1 MAGAAFD
8 LARSHFRAKRTSAA
22 ADAFSSAL
30 TFSARGGLD
39 ASQREMAH
47 SMRGDCHTILG
58 RFQQAEEDFTNSIK
72 LAPDVAVY
80 YYKRGSARRKL
91 AQHEG
96 AIADL
101 RRSVE
106 MGCGLG
112 TAELRQLEELSA
124 GRAAE
129 NTASQDRNARTDF
142 KANKT
147 TRVRSHG
154 LRTPNP
160 GCRSQHDTAEAEAVR
175 AQMEVVQREQERL
188 ASLTARV
195 VSAALTNGERE
206 RSRRLAAEQAV
217 EAERRHVER
226 AVAKARQERDRAKSE
241 RRAAKRANAV
251 AQANLAEA
259 TKARLD
265 AAEQRERVTQYLL
278 CAQAEITATERQA
291 RQNAA
296 AMAKQSDMRD
306 AARQEQAAR
315 QQAAATAVLRKE
327 RAARAA
333 AAQAQAQAEDRLRQA
348 EAELA
353 AAQQAAAAAAVAAA
367 GARAATEGCS
377 TGRGGGECVV
387 CLDSPMEMM
396 LEPCHHVCLCAAC
409 ALRMSDCPVCRAKV
423 ARRVRL
429 YM

>member
-1 MAGAAFD
+1 MAEAMFD
-8 LARSHFRAKRTSAA
+8 LARSHFRAKRTAA
-22 ADAFSSAL
+22 AAGAFSSAL
-30 TFSARGGLD
+30 AFSARSGRGLD
-39 ASQREMAH
+39 AAQREMAH

-58 RFQQAEEDFTNSIK
+58 RFQEAEGDFSSSIE
-72 LAPDVAVY
+72 LAPGVAVY

-96 AIADL
+96 AVADL

-112 TAELRQLEELSA
+112 KAELRQLEALSA
-124 GRAAE
+124 GRAEA
-129 NTASQDRNARTDF
+129 TAASQDRSARTDG

-147 TRVRSHG
+147 SRARSHG
-154 LRTPNP
+154 HRTPNP
-160 GCRSQHDTAEAEAVR
+160 ASRSQHETAEAEAVR
-175 AQMEVVQREQERL
+175 AQLEVVQREQARL

-206 RSRRLAAEQAV
+206 RSGRLAAEQAV
-217 EAERRHVER
+217 EVER
-226 AVAKARQERDRAKSE
+226 QRVELAVAKARQERDRAKSE

-251 AQANLAEA
+251 AQANFAEA
-259 TKARLD
+259 TQARAD
-265 AAEQRERVTQYLL
+265 AAEQRERVSQYLL
-278 CAQAEITATERQA
+278 CAQAEIAAAEREA
-291 RQNAA
+291 RQHAA

-333 AAQAQAQAEDRLRQA
+333 AAEAQARAEDRLLQA
-348 EAELA
+348 EAELT
-353 AAQQAAAAAAVAAA
+353 AAQQAAALAAA
-367 GARAATEGCS
+367 GAHAATVGHS
-377 TGRGGGECVV
+377 TGGSGGECVV
-387 CLDSPMEMM
+387 CLDSPREMM
-396 LEPCHHVCLCAAC
+396 LEPCRHVCLCAAC
-409 ALRMSDCPVCRAKV
+409 ALRVSHCPVCRAKV